1 MTTQVSINLNAL
13 RVAAM
18 FASNDAARYYLQG
31 VHVMPRADGL
41 QISATNGHYLT
52 MLLQPYEDGESAPQW
67 PNEGIILPLTLLAN
81 LKSIKRVE
89 IGTLMFENGRAALV
103 CGGISYA
110 ENVIDGSFPNV
121 RAVIPREV
129 SGEIAQFNPDYIA
142 QFGKARA
149 LLTGKKHAN
158 LATISHNGG
167 SPALVD
173 YVPAG
178 AGFEGFGVL
187 MPIRL
192 NSEGRALL
200 TAPPSWALATG
211 EAVAQAA

>member
-1 MTTQVSINLNAL
+1 MTDQVSINLNAL
-13 RVAAM
+13 KVAAM
-18 FASNDAARYYLQG
+18 FASNDAVRYYLQG

-52 MLLQPYEDGESAPQW
+52 MLLQPYEDGETAPQW
-67 PNEGIILPLTLLAN
+67 PEGGVIVPLSLLSRV
-81 LKSIKRVE
+81 KPDKRVKLAT
-89 IGTLMFENGRAALV
+89 ISFNGTTCTLAHMGATYSEGA
-103 CGGISYA
+103 
-110 ENVIDGSFPNV
+110 IDGTFPNV
-121 RAVIPREV
+121 RAVIPRDV
-129 SGEIAQFNPDYIA
+129 SGEVAQFNPDYIA

-149 LLTGKKHAN
+149 FLTGKKDAN

-187 MPIRL
+187 MPMRIS
-192 NSEGRALL
+192 SEGRALL
-200 TAPPSWALATG
+200 TAPPAWALATG